1 MTFKELFRCRDEAA
15 LRQSIATTLSGHD
28 LTQGV
33 WIFGY
38 GSLVWNPEFCFA
50 ESRVAWLEGFHRRLC
65 VQSKVYRGTPDCPG
79 LVLGLAPGGQCEG
92 RVFRIAP
99 QDLEAELLKVWERE
113 MFDDSYVPAWIELKT
128 EPGTVEALTF
138 VVNQGNELY
147 VPELSLAQLAST
159 VASASG
165 ERGSCEE
172 YLNNT
177 VEALKQHGLPDRYL
191 ETVLGEVQRLRA
203 R

>member
-1 MTFKELFRCRDEAA
+1 
-15 LRQSIATTLSGHD
+15 
-28 LTQGV
+28 
-33 WIFGY
+33 
-38 GSLVWNPEFCFA
+38 
-50 ESRVAWLEGFHRRLC
+50 
-65 VQSKVYRGTPDCPG
+65 
-79 LVLGLAPGGQCEG
+79 
-92 RVFRIAP
+92 
-99 QDLEAELLKVWERE
+99 

-147 VPELSLAQLAST
+147 VPELPLAQLAST